1 MFQFTSTDII
11 NDSERFQLVGKKDNG
26 DGTYSG
32 TTVVADMEAGTEEL
46 QIRKGMKITAADVT
60 AGNITAFK
68 KVASAAVNEVAEVT
82 VPATPAIGD
91 IYRLKLYVGL
101 SGSENSYYAN
111 DFVFKGKPFYV
122 EAKATAATQ
131 ANVATAIA
139 ANAKKYMLMVYEN
152 EAVQITANSTKVVI
166 TATDEYQRFKEV
178 ILQKWNET
186 DQAWDDVATGTV
198 TTAGKEGFGTYIHLM
213 KDYRLPT
220 AANTRWN
227 RIVLDET
234 PIVGATYNQYIVYL
248 CKERGIMGGDALGQL
263 ATSKTAHVFWVK
275 SDVVTAFETALTAV
289 GVTPTVIS

>member
-11 NDSERFQLVGKKDNG
+11 NDSERFLLVGKD
-26 DGTYSG
+26 SG
-32 TTVVADMEAGTEEL
+32 GNVTTVSGDMASDKEL

-68 KVASAAVNEVAEVT
+68 RAASAAVNEIGKVT

-91 IYRLKLYVGL
+91 IYRLKLYIGL

-122 EAKATAATQ
+122 EAKATAASQ

-139 ANAKKYMLMVYEN
+139 TNATKYMLMVYEN
-152 EAVQITANSTKVVI
+152 EVVSVTASTNDVVI
-166 TATDEYQRFKEV
+166 TATDEYQRFKE
-178 ILQKWNET
+178 ITLQKWNET
-186 DQAWDDVATGTV
+186 TQAWDDVATGSV

-220 AANTRWN
+220 GANSRWN
-227 RIVLDET
+227 RIILDEA
-234 PIVGATYNQYIVYL
+234 PIIGATYNQYIVYL
-248 CKERGIMGGDALGQL
+248 CKDRGIMGGDALGQL

-275 SDVVTAFETALTAV
+275 SDVVSAFETALTAI
-289 GVTPTVIS
+289 GVSPTVIS

>member
-11 NDSERFQLVGKKDNG
+11 NDSERFQLVGKDS
-26 DGTYSG
+26 SG
-32 TTVVADMEAGTEEL
+32 ATTTVAGDMASDKEL

-131 ANVATAIA
+131 ANVASAIA

-152 EAVQITANSTKVVI
+152 EAVQVTANSTKVVI

-178 ILQKWNET
+178 TLQKWNET
-186 DQAWDDVATGTV
+186 NQAWDDVATGSV

>member
-11 NDSERFQLVGKKDNG
+11 NDSERFQLVGKDS
-26 DGTYSG
+26 SG
-32 TTVVADMEAGTEEL
+32 NTTTVAGDMASGKEL

-68 KVASAAVNEVAEVT
+68 KVASAAVNEVGKVT

-122 EAKATAATQ
+122 EAKATAASQ
-131 ANVATAIA
+131 ANVATAMA

-152 EAVQITANSTKVVI
+152 EAVSITASTNDIVI
-166 TATDEYQRFKEV
+166 TATDEYQRFKE
-178 ILQKWNET
+178 ITLQKWNET
-186 DQAWDDVATGTV
+186 NQAWDDVATGTI

-227 RIVLDET
+227 RIVLDES

-275 SDVVTAFETALTAV
+275 SDVVSAFETALTAV
-289 GVTPTVIS
+289 GVSPTVIS

>member
-11 NDSERFQLVGKKDNG
+11 NDSERFASVS
-26 DGTYSG
+26 DG
-32 TTVVADMEAGTEEL
+32 V
-46 QIRKGMKITAADVT
+46 QIVKGMKIYTADVT
-60 AGNITAFK
+60 AGNVEVFK
-68 KVASAAVNEVAEVT
+68 RAASDAVNEVGKVT

-91 IYRLKLYVGL
+91 IYRLKLYIQL
-101 SGSENSYYAN
+101 SGSQNSYYAN

-152 EAVQITANSTKVVI
+152 EVVSVTASTNDVVI
-166 TATDEYQRFKEV
+166 TATDEYQRFKE
-178 ILQKWNET
+178 ITLQKWNET
-186 DQAWDDVATGTV
+186 TQAWDDVATGTV

-227 RIVLDET
+227 RIILDEA
-234 PIVGATYNQYIVYL
+234 PIIGAKYTQYTLYL

-275 SDVVTAFETALTAV
+275 SDVVSDFETALD
-289 GVTPTVIS
+289 GIGITPTAIS